1 MDWKGCYIRE
11 KRQNRSLH
19 INLKLYLT
27 HTNSLFC
34 CYLTK
39 SRTFIY
45 GGDSFSVNPPRV
57 ASFYGEFIET
67 LLSSGL
73 VRGIT
78 NVSSGFVKIAL
89 EPPVSVDSVSA
100 AACNAATGKID
111 TDVLDTY
118 DKIKNASEA

>member
-1 MDWKGCYIRE
+1 MRKYSC
-11 KRQNRSLH
+11 NRHCLV
-19 INLKLYLT
+19 YLT
-27 HTNSLFC
+27 QRKPHL
-34 CYLTK
+34 LLLQK
-39 SRTFIY
+39 IPRTFIH

-67 LLSSGL
+67 ILSSGL

-100 AACNAATGKID
+100 AACNAATGKLA
-111 TDVLDTY
+111 TNTLDTY
-118 DKIKNASEA
+118 DKIVLASKA